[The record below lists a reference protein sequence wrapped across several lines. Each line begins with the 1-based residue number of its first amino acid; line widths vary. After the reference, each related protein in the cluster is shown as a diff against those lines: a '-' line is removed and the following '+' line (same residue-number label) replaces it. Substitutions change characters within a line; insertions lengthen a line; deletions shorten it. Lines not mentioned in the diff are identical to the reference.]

1 VEDEHENENVGADE
15 QIRRPAHA
23 QLPQTSSDGCSQ
35 KRDRR
40 QQHQPLMRLWPPS
53 LHDGRTNQSAE
64 HDDVPDRDG
73 KELAWIAARRSAI
86 APERLHRYRNADD
99 KYGRSEYNPSNAQTP
114 VDVRTVSGYQNGLSN
129 QQRNPSG
136 KQRSMH
142 LVERCERTQLCTA
155 MEI

>member
-1 VEDEHENENVGADE
+1 MR
-15 QIRRPAHA
+15 IR
-23 QLPQTSSDGCSQ
+23 
-35 KRDRR
+35 
-40 QQHQPLMRLWPPS
+40 PPS
-53 LHDGRTNQSAE
+53 LHDGCTNQSAE
-64 HDDVPDRDG
+64 HDECRRAG
-73 KELAWIAARRSAI
+73 WQELAWIAARRSAI

-142 LVERCERTQLCTA
+142 LVERGERTQLCTA
-155 MEI
+155 MEIARQESEIQRKRGGQ